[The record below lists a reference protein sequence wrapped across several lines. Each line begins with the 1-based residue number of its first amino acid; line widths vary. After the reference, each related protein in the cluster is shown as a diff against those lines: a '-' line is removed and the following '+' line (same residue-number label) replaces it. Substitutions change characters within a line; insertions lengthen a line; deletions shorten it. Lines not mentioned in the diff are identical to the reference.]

1 MYSTASE
8 GKCGDKNKTVEDL
21 LCWYLMFS
29 IALLKRA
36 SVIYLGLSFSKFS
49 HEEQIFIPALL
60 ELLSIAPSRETLG
73 YISMALKKNIKLKC
87 HKPSK
92 FKSQRSIQMVY

>member
-1 MYSTASE
+1 M
-8 GKCGDKNKTVEDL
+8 
-21 LCWYLMFS
+21 CWYLMFS

-49 HEEQIFIPALL
+49 HEEQIFTLALL

-73 YISMALKKNIKLKC
+73 YISMALKKHQVKMSQTIQVQIKAFNPDGILRVSYFC
-87 HKPSK
+87 I
-92 FKSQRSIQMVY
+92 SQS